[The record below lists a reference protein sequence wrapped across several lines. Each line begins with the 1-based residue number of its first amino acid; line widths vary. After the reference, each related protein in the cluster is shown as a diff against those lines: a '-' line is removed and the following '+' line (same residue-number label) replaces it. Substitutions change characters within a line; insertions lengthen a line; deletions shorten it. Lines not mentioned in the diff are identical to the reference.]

1 MKFDHILGGII
12 GAFIGMLLLYIA
24 TKRRSARREETL
36 SAQLDVERREAQT
49 LLVKAAE
56 EECEQEIRDLRRSK
70 LKRAE
75 ADVADEARRIL
86 LLSLIHI

>member
-24 TKRRSARREETL
+24 TKRRFARSEETL
-36 SAQLDVERREAQT
+36 STQLDVKRREAQN
-49 LLVKAAE
+49 LLIKAAE

-70 LKRAE
+70 AKTCR
-75 ADVADEARRIL
+75 
-86 LLSLIHI
+86 S